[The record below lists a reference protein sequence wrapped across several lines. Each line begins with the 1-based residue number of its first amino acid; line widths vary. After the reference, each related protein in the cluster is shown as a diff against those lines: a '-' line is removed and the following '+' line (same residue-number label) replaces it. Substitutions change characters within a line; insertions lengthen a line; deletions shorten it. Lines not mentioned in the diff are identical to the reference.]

1 MHRNPTNLV
10 QVPNR
15 NAHFCK
21 NKKEEKGKK
30 SKQKKAKKEEE
41 KKKQSAPPPNPIN
54 SPTPY
59 LYLYNNPARAHRDAV
74 TNKQREKTKT
84 RTRTKVGCVAAQQKR
99 GRRPPLVDIPTNNY
113 DTKSPLTENTGSDKN
128 LPDTD
133 PQSPPLHDTRP
144 ITKHPNVSAPRI
156 HQSITKA
163 FRILKSLTDSQ
174 ARWNMKIVICNS
186 NPGANHGKNPTR
198 NNTLTDA
205 TQLNST

>member
-15 NAHFCK
+15 NAHFCE

-99 GRRPPLVDIPTNNY
+99 GGRPPLVDIPTNNY

-133 PQSPPLHDTRP
+133 PQSPLFMIPGQLQSTRTSRHREYINQLPRHSGYSSLLQIAKHDGT
-144 ITKHPNVSAPRI
+144 
-156 HQSITKA
+156 
-163 FRILKSLTDSQ
+163 
-174 ARWNMKIVICNS
+174 
-186 NPGANHGKNPTR
+186 
-198 NNTLTDA
+198 
-205 TQLNST
+205 